1 MATENHGIYQNKKV
15 EPVEPVRMNICQR
28 NTYRNDLS
36 RLHFDSEP
44 RIYEKQQVKGQQSY
58 IPVFVTYLTFQLAA
72 MSISSDFTV
81 FDARPFDRFIQMQKN
96 LRGKKVHRANQSS
109 NFLGESFS
117 NKGNVEA
124 TIQFSR
130 ERQT

>member
-15 EPVEPVRMNICQR
+15 EPVEPVRMNIYQR

-36 RLHFDSEP
+36 RLHFDNEP

-58 IPVFVTYLTFQLAA
+58 IPVFVAYPTFQVAA

-81 FDARPFDRFIQMQKN
+81 FHARPYDRFI
-96 LRGKKVHRANQSS
+96 
-109 NFLGESFS
+109 
-117 NKGNVEA
+117 
-124 TIQFSR
+124 
-130 ERQT
+130 